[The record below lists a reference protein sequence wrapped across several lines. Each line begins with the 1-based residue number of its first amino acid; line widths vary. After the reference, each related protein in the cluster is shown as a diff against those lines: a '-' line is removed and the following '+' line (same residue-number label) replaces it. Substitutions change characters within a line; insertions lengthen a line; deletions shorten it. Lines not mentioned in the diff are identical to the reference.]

1 MAHKRTRSEFEEDA
15 LYQFDWSA
23 GEDMSYWSL
32 TSLTSGSADTS
43 MTSMPTPSPE
53 MTPNLLNASYSSNDE
68 TLAVTDVSSSFALCN
83 SANSYTP
90 CKPSGRKRKQS
101 FDDGGYVFKKK
112 LTQTSTESSSQ
123 TVPTDTDDNIA
134 NSDQRTPEKLADSY
148 RPSGSPTRVSGTKV
162 VADINF
168 ANIDGNG
175 VCKVDKSLVCK
186 GFWDAVN
193 KAGRICLPRRSGKTY
208 NLTQLLLFFSQSPE
222 YSKLKEIPDSIIDCS
237 QLGSSYVAQLDMATK
252 CRLKRECLF
261 KDSLLQTMHPEFFQ
275 EHFMRYPVL
284 HISLS
289 ECKGDSLGDF
299 IINLCGILAAAIERW
314 LNESAPQSQNSCG
327 YSYFGKLTRLLQ
339 TYENVSN
346 TPEEDA
352 IKHKTLIQRMFKA
365 LSELI
370 SSQFG
375 RYILLI
381 DEYDIPFITVQLAN
395 WSPEDK
401 QAAQGILKLLFQ
413 TMLKDNKHLI
423 KGLLFG
429 VFEIPLTEMG
439 SGANNIKDIRMV
451 PTEENDIRGSI
462 LSAAHPHSGSGMD
475 ALTDSFWFNTNE
487 VELMLDNSTHWCAKI
502 AQHKPLIMQTIRDWY
517 NGYFIGRFRGKYNP
531 WSVSS
536 FIESLC
542 LLLNQSDA
550 DPCVDEI
557 VKSAAR
563 PYWVTTGT
571 TGLIE
576 AQIDKHGLQ
585 FIRLAKRLLR
595 NYEVAKLTKNSSQH
609 LRKSSHVSLIST
621 RLNLISMEQF
631 SEPGLL
637 TLCLFAGYLTRRHS
651 TSVCIPNHEVYQVW
665 LALFARAVM
674 GTEMADNSTNYEQG
688 ALLFE
693 LWQGKTDILC
703 SLAISSHGVLSNHNK
718 FLEKDYAN
726 HFANTILAVSRFGM
740 LSHPQQQLI
749 RLAHVVPIRENH
761 SGLGKCDYIMLLY
774 STDNQPN
781 QLGVVIEF
789 KLITKDKRR
798 DSKYHMERAQEAIKQ
813 IADRDYN
820 TCLIG
825 CLGRID
831 IGVAIGNNVAYA
843 IPQLYRR
850 QTVDKP
856 WHEVKSLVK
865 RRR

>member
-15 LYQFDWSA
+15 LHQFDWSA
-23 GEDMSYWSL
+23 SEDMSYWSL

-53 MTPNLLNASYSSNDE
+53 MMPNLFNASYSSNDE
-68 TLAVTDVSSSFALCN
+68 TLTVAD
-83 SANSYTP
+83 
-90 CKPSGRKRKQS
+90 
-101 FDDGGYVFKKK
+101 
-112 LTQTSTESSSQ
+112 TESSSQ
-123 TVPTDTDDNIA
+123 TVPADMDDNIA

-168 ANIDGNG
+168 ADIDGNG

-186 GFWDAVN
+186 GFWDA
-193 KAGRICLPRRSGKTY
+193 
-208 NLTQLLLFFSQSPE
+208 
-222 YSKLKEIPDSIIDCS
+222 
-237 QLGSSYVAQLDMATK
+237 
-252 CRLKRECLF
+252 
-261 KDSLLQTMHPEFFQ
+261 
-275 EHFMRYPVL
+275 
-284 HISLS
+284 
-289 ECKGDSLGDF
+289 
-299 IINLCGILAAAIERW
+299 
-314 LNESAPQSQNSCG
+314 
-327 YSYFGKLTRLLQ
+327 
-339 TYENVSN
+339 
-346 TPEEDA
+346 
-352 IKHKTLIQRMFKA
+352 
-365 LSELI
+365 
-370 SSQFG
+370 
-375 RYILLI
+375 
-381 DEYDIPFITVQLAN
+381 
-395 WSPEDK
+395 
-401 QAAQGILKLLFQ
+401 
-413 TMLKDNKHLI
+413 DNKHLI

-487 VELMLDNSTHWCAKI
+487 VELMLDNSTCWCAKI

-576 AQIDKHGLQ
+576 AQIDKHGPQ

-609 LRKSSHVSLIST
+609 LRESSHVSLIST

-637 TLCLFAGYLTRRHS
+637 SLCLFAGYLTRRHS

-688 ALLFE
+688 ALLSE

-740 LSHPQQQLI
+740 LSHPQQQLV

-825 CLGRID
+825 CLERID

>member
-1 MAHKRTRSEFEEDA
+1 MARKRTRSEFEEDA
-15 LYQFDWSA
+15 LHQFDWSA

-68 TLAVTDVSSSFALCN
+68 TLTTTD
-83 SANSYTP
+83 
-90 CKPSGRKRKQS
+90 
-101 FDDGGYVFKKK
+101 
-112 LTQTSTESSSQ
+112 TESSSQ
-123 TVPTDTDDNIA
+123 TVPADSDDNIA
-134 NSDQRTPEKLADSY
+134 TGDQRTPEKLADSY

-162 VADINF
+162 VASVKFTEATDR
-168 ANIDGNG
+168 GL
-175 VCKVDKSLVCK
+175 CKVDKSLVCK
-186 GFWDAVN
+186 GFWETIEE
-193 KAGRICLPRRSGKTY
+193 AGRICLPRRSGKTY

-222 YSKLKEIPDSIIDCS
+222 HEYLTSIPDSIIDS
-237 QLGSSYVAQLDMATK
+237 SLLGSGGVAQLDMATK

-275 EHFMRYPVL
+275 EHFMR
-284 HISLS
+284 ISY
-289 ECKGDSLGDF
+289 
-299 IINLCGILAAAIERW
+299 
-314 LNESAPQSQNSCG
+314 ESADDGVKYINFAQ
-327 YSYFGKLTRLLQ
+327 KLF
-339 TYENVSN
+339 E
-346 TPEEDA
+346 
-352 IKHKTLIQRMFKA
+352 A
-365 LSELI
+365 LSDFV
-370 SSQFG
+370 SDVYG

-395 WSPEDK
+395 WSAEDK

-462 LSAAHPHSGSGMD
+462 LSASHPHSGSGMD

-487 VELMLDNSTHWCAKI
+487 VELMLDNSTRWCAKI

-517 NGYFIGRFRGKYNP
+517 NEYFIGRFRGKYNP

-550 DPCVDEI
+550 EPCVDEI

-576 AQIDKHGLQ
+576 AQIDKHGPQ

-595 NYEVAKLTKNSSQH
+595 NYEVAKLTKNTSQR
-609 LRKSSHVSLIST
+609 LRESLHVPLIST

-674 GTEMADNSTNYEQG
+674 GTEMADNSTNYERG
-688 ALLFE
+688 ALLSE

-740 LSHPQQQLI
+740 LSHPQQQLV

-798 DSKYHMERAQEAIKQ
+798 DCKYHMERAQEAIKQ

-825 CLGRID
+825 CLERID

-843 IPQLYRR
+843 IPKLYRR
-850 QTVDKP
+850 KTVDKP
-856 WHEVKSLVK
+856 WSEVNSLVK
-865 RRR
+865 RRC

>member
-1 MAHKRTRSEFEEDA
+1 MARKRTRSEFEEDA

-68 TLAVTDVSSSFALCN
+68 TLTTTEVFSSFALCS
-83 SANSYTP
+83 SANSCTP
-90 CKPSGRKRKQS
+90 CKRVNSHLMREAM
-101 FDDGGYVFKKK
+101 YLKKK
-112 LTQTSTESSSQ
+112 LVKTSTESSSQ
-123 TVPTDTDDNIA
+123 TVPADSDDNIA
-134 NSDQRTPEKLADSY
+134 TGDQRTPEKLADSY

-162 VADINF
+162 VASVKFTEATDR
-168 ANIDGNG
+168 GL
-175 VCKVDKSLVCK
+175 CKVDKSLVCK
-186 GFWDAVN
+186 GFWETIEE
-193 KAGRICLPRRSGKTY
+193 AGRICLPRRSGKTY

-222 YSKLKEIPDSIIDCS
+222 HEYLTSIPDSIIDS
-237 QLGSSYVAQLDMATK
+237 SLLGSGGVAQLDMATK

-275 EHFMRYPVL
+275 EHFMRFCVKYES
-284 HISLS
+284 ISY
-289 ECKGDSLGDF
+289 
-299 IINLCGILAAAIERW
+299 
-314 LNESAPQSQNSCG
+314 ESADDGVKYINFAQ
-327 YSYFGKLTRLLQ
+327 KLF
-339 TYENVSN
+339 E
-346 TPEEDA
+346 
-352 IKHKTLIQRMFKA
+352 A
-365 LSELI
+365 LSDFV
-370 SSQFG
+370 SDVYG

-395 WSPEDK
+395 WSAEDK

-462 LSAAHPHSGSGMD
+462 LSASHPHSGSGMD

-487 VELMLDNSTHWCAKI
+487 VELMLDNSTRWCAKI

-517 NGYFIGRFRGKYNP
+517 NEYFIGRFRGKYNP

-550 DPCVDEI
+550 EPCVDEI

-576 AQIDKHGLQ
+576 AQIDKHGPQ

-609 LRKSSHVSLIST
+609 LRESSHVPLIST

-674 GTEMADNSTNYEQG
+674 GTEMADNSTNYERG
-688 ALLFE
+688 ALLSE

-718 FLEKDYAN
+718 FLKKDYAN

-740 LSHPQQQLI
+740 LSHPQQQLV

-798 DSKYHMERAQEAIKQ
+798 DCKYHMERAQEAIKQ

-825 CLGRID
+825 CLERID

-843 IPQLYRR
+843 IPKLYRR
-850 QTVDKP
+850 KTVDKP
-856 WHEVKSLVK
+856 WSEVNSLVK
-865 RRR
+865 RRC

>member
-1 MAHKRTRSEFEEDA
+1 
-15 LYQFDWSA
+15 
-23 GEDMSYWSL
+23 
-32 TSLTSGSADTS
+32 
-43 MTSMPTPSPE
+43 
-53 MTPNLLNASYSSNDE
+53 
-68 TLAVTDVSSSFALCN
+68 
-83 SANSYTP
+83 
-90 CKPSGRKRKQS
+90 
-101 FDDGGYVFKKK
+101 
-112 LTQTSTESSSQ
+112 
-123 TVPTDTDDNIA
+123 
-134 NSDQRTPEKLADSY
+134 
-148 RPSGSPTRVSGTKV
+148 
-162 VADINF
+162 
-168 ANIDGNG
+168 
-175 VCKVDKSLVCK
+175 
-186 GFWDAVN
+186 
-193 KAGRICLPRRSGKTY
+193 
-208 NLTQLLLFFSQSPE
+208 
-222 YSKLKEIPDSIIDCS
+222 
-237 QLGSSYVAQLDMATK
+237 
-252 CRLKRECLF
+252 
-261 KDSLLQTMHPEFFQ
+261 MHPEFFK

-289 ECKGDSLGDF
+289 KCKGKSLGIF
-299 IINLCGILAAAIERW
+299 IVNLCGAVVSLSEQW
-314 LNESAPQSQNSCG
+314 LKTYYSNNCQNTNVDINYADRLKRFCVKYESISYESADDGVKYINFAQ
-327 YSYFGKLTRLLQ
+327 KLF
-339 TYENVSN
+339 E
-346 TPEEDA
+346 
-352 IKHKTLIQRMFKA
+352 A
-365 LSELI
+365 LSDFV
-370 SSQFG
+370 SDVYG

-395 WSPEDK
+395 WSSEEK

-462 LSAAHPHSGSGMD
+462 LSASHPHSGSGMD

-487 VELMLDNSTHWCAKI
+487 VELMLDNSTRWCAKI

-576 AQIDKHGLQ
+576 AQIDKHGPQ

-595 NYEVAKLTKNSSQH
+595 NYEVAKLTKNTSQH
-609 LRKSSHVSLIST
+609 LRESSHVPLIST

-674 GTEMADNSTNYEQG
+674 GTEMADNSTNYERG
-688 ALLFE
+688 ALLSE

-740 LSHPQQQLI
+740 LSHPQQQLV

-798 DSKYHMERAQEAIKQ
+798 D
-813 IADRDYN
+813 
-820 TCLIG
+820 C
-825 CLGRID
+825 
-831 IGVAIGNNVAYA
+831 
-843 IPQLYRR
+843 
-850 QTVDKP
+850 
-856 WHEVKSLVK
+856 
-865 RRR
+865 

>member
-1 MAHKRTRSEFEEDA
+1 MARKRTRSEFEEDA
-15 LYQFDWSA
+15 LHQFDWSA

-68 TLAVTDVSSSFALCN
+68 TLTTTD
-83 SANSYTP
+83 
-90 CKPSGRKRKQS
+90 
-101 FDDGGYVFKKK
+101 
-112 LTQTSTESSSQ
+112 TESSSQ
-123 TVPTDTDDNIA
+123 TVPADSDDNIA
-134 NSDQRTPEKLADSY
+134 TGDQRTPEKLADSY

-162 VADINF
+162 VASVKFTEATDR
-168 ANIDGNG
+168 GL
-175 VCKVDKSLVCK
+175 CKVDKSLVCK
-186 GFWDAVN
+186 GFWETIEE
-193 KAGRICLPRRSGKTY
+193 AGRICLPRRSGKTY

-222 YSKLKEIPDSIIDCS
+222 HEYLTSIPDSIIDS
-237 QLGSSYVAQLDMATK
+237 SLLGSGGVAQLDMATK

-284 HISLS
+284 HILLS
-289 ECKGDSLGDF
+289 KCKGKSLGIF
-299 IINLCGILAAAIERW
+299 IVNLCGAVSISY
-314 LNESAPQSQNSCG
+314 ESADDGVKYINFAQ
-327 YSYFGKLTRLLQ
+327 KLF
-339 TYENVSN
+339 E
-346 TPEEDA
+346 
-352 IKHKTLIQRMFKA
+352 A
-365 LSELI
+365 LSDFV
-370 SSQFG
+370 SDVYG

-395 WSPEDK
+395 WSAEDK

-462 LSAAHPHSGSGMD
+462 LSASHPHSGSGMD

-487 VELMLDNSTHWCAKI
+487 VELMLDNSTRWCAKI

-517 NGYFIGRFRGKYNP
+517 NEYFIGRFRGKYNP

-550 DPCVDEI
+550 EPCVDEI

-576 AQIDKHGLQ
+576 AQIDKHGPQ

-609 LRKSSHVSLIST
+609 LRESSHVPLIST

-674 GTEMADNSTNYEQG
+674 GTEMADNSTNYERG
-688 ALLFE
+688 ALLSE

-718 FLEKDYAN
+718 FLKKDYAN

-740 LSHPQQQLI
+740 LSHPQQQLV

-798 DSKYHMERAQEAIKQ
+798 DCKYHMERAQEAIKQ

-825 CLGRID
+825 CLERID

-843 IPQLYRR
+843 IPKLYRR
-850 QTVDKP
+850 KTVDKP
-856 WHEVKSLVK
+856 WSEVNSLVK
-865 RRR
+865 RRC

>member
-1 MAHKRTRSEFEEDA
+1 MREAMY
-15 LYQFDWSA
+15 L
-23 GEDMSYWSL
+23 
-32 TSLTSGSADTS
+32 
-43 MTSMPTPSPE
+43 
-53 MTPNLLNASYSSNDE
+53 
-68 TLAVTDVSSSFALCN
+68 
-83 SANSYTP
+83 
-90 CKPSGRKRKQS
+90 
-101 FDDGGYVFKKK
+101 KKK
-112 LTQTSTESSSQ
+112 LVKTSTESSSQ
-123 TVPTDTDDNIA
+123 TVPADSDDNIA
-134 NSDQRTPEKLADSY
+134 TGDQRTPEKLADSY

-162 VADINF
+162 VASVKFTEATDR
-168 ANIDGNG
+168 GL
-175 VCKVDKSLVCK
+175 CKVDKSLVCK
-186 GFWDAVN
+186 GFWETIEE
-193 KAGRICLPRRSGKTY
+193 AGRICLPRRSGKTY

-222 YSKLKEIPDSIIDCS
+222 HEYLTSIPDSIIDS
-237 QLGSSYVAQLDMATK
+237 SLLGSGGVAQLDMATK

-284 HISLS
+284 HILLS
-289 ECKGDSLGDF
+289 KCKGKSLGIF
-299 IINLCGILAAAIERW
+299 IVNLALMSINYADRLKRFCVKYESISY
-314 LNESAPQSQNSCG
+314 ESADDGVKYINFAQ
-327 YSYFGKLTRLLQ
+327 KLF
-339 TYENVSN
+339 E
-346 TPEEDA
+346 
-352 IKHKTLIQRMFKA
+352 A
-365 LSELI
+365 LSDFV
-370 SSQFG
+370 SDVYG

-395 WSPEDK
+395 WSAEDK

-462 LSAAHPHSGSGMD
+462 LSASHPHSGSGMD

-487 VELMLDNSTHWCAKI
+487 VELMLDNSTRWCAKI

-517 NGYFIGRFRGKYNP
+517 NEYFIGRFRGKYNP

-550 DPCVDEI
+550 EPCVDEI

-576 AQIDKHGLQ
+576 AQIDKHGPQ

-609 LRKSSHVSLIST
+609 LRESSHVPLIST

-674 GTEMADNSTNYEQG
+674 GTEMADNSTNYERG
-688 ALLFE
+688 ALLSE

-718 FLEKDYAN
+718 FLKKDYAN

-740 LSHPQQQLI
+740 LSHPQQQLV

-798 DSKYHMERAQEAIKQ
+798 DCKYHMERAQEAIKQ

-825 CLGRID
+825 CLERID

-843 IPQLYRR
+843 IPKLYRR
-850 QTVDKP
+850 KTVDKP
-856 WHEVKSLVK
+856 WSEVNSLVK
-865 RRR
+865 RRC

>member
-1 MAHKRTRSEFEEDA
+1 MARKRTRSEFEEDA
-15 LYQFDWSA
+15 LHQFDWSA

-68 TLAVTDVSSSFALCN
+68 TLTTTD
-83 SANSYTP
+83 
-90 CKPSGRKRKQS
+90 
-101 FDDGGYVFKKK
+101 
-112 LTQTSTESSSQ
+112 TESSSQ
-123 TVPTDTDDNIA
+123 TVPADSDDNIA
-134 NSDQRTPEKLADSY
+134 TGDQRTPEKLADSY

-162 VADINF
+162 VASVKFTEATDR
-168 ANIDGNG
+168 GL
-175 VCKVDKSLVCK
+175 CKVDKSLVCK
-186 GFWDAVN
+186 GFWETIEE
-193 KAGRICLPRRSGKTY
+193 AGRICLPRRSGKTY

-222 YSKLKEIPDSIIDCS
+222 HEYLTSIPDSIIDS
-237 QLGSSYVAQLDMATK
+237 SLLGSGGVAQLDMATK

-275 EHFMRYPVL
+275 EHFMRFCVKYES
-284 HISLS
+284 ISY
-289 ECKGDSLGDF
+289 
-299 IINLCGILAAAIERW
+299 
-314 LNESAPQSQNSCG
+314 ESADDGVKYINFAQ
-327 YSYFGKLTRLLQ
+327 KLF
-339 TYENVSN
+339 E
-346 TPEEDA
+346 
-352 IKHKTLIQRMFKA
+352 A
-365 LSELI
+365 LSDFV
-370 SSQFG
+370 SDVYG

-395 WSPEDK
+395 WSAEDK

-462 LSAAHPHSGSGMD
+462 LSASHPHSGSGMD

-487 VELMLDNSTHWCAKI
+487 VELMLDNSTRWCAKI

-517 NGYFIGRFRGKYNP
+517 NEYFIGRFRGKYNP

-550 DPCVDEI
+550 EPCVDEI

-576 AQIDKHGLQ
+576 AQIDKHGPQ

-609 LRKSSHVSLIST
+609 LRESSHVPLIST

-674 GTEMADNSTNYEQG
+674 GTEMADNSTNYERG
-688 ALLFE
+688 ALLSE

-718 FLEKDYAN
+718 FLKKDYAN

-740 LSHPQQQLI
+740 LSHPQQQLV

-798 DSKYHMERAQEAIKQ
+798 DCKYHMERAQEAIKQ

-825 CLGRID
+825 CLERID

-843 IPQLYRR
+843 IPKLYRR
-850 QTVDKP
+850 KTVDKP
-856 WHEVKSLVK
+856 WSEVNSLVK
-865 RRR
+865 RRC

>member
-1 MAHKRTRSEFEEDA
+1 MARKRTRSEFEEDA
-15 LYQFDWSA
+15 LHQFDWSA

-68 TLAVTDVSSSFALCN
+68 TLTTTD
-83 SANSYTP
+83 
-90 CKPSGRKRKQS
+90 
-101 FDDGGYVFKKK
+101 
-112 LTQTSTESSSQ
+112 TESSSQ
-123 TVPTDTDDNIA
+123 TVPADSDDNIA
-134 NSDQRTPEKLADSY
+134 TGDQRTPEKLADSY

-162 VADINF
+162 VASVKFTEATDR
-168 ANIDGNG
+168 GL
-175 VCKVDKSLVCK
+175 CKVDKSLVCK
-186 GFWDAVN
+186 GFWETIEE
-193 KAGRICLPRRSGKTY
+193 AGRICLPRRSGKTY

-222 YSKLKEIPDSIIDCS
+222 HEYLTSIPDSIIDS
-237 QLGSSYVAQLDMATK
+237 SLLGSGGVAQLDMATK

-275 EHFMRYPVL
+275 EHFMRY
-284 HISLS
+284 
-289 ECKGDSLGDF
+289 
-299 IINLCGILAAAIERW
+299 
-314 LNESAPQSQNSCG
+314 ESADDGVKYINFAQ
-327 YSYFGKLTRLLQ
+327 KLF
-339 TYENVSN
+339 E
-346 TPEEDA
+346 
-352 IKHKTLIQRMFKA
+352 A
-365 LSELI
+365 LSDFV
-370 SSQFG
+370 SDVYG

-395 WSPEDK
+395 WSAEDK

-462 LSAAHPHSGSGMD
+462 LSASHPHSGSGMD

-487 VELMLDNSTHWCAKI
+487 VELMLDNSTRWCAKI

-517 NGYFIGRFRGKYNP
+517 NEYFIGRFRGKYNP

-550 DPCVDEI
+550 EPCVDEI

-576 AQIDKHGLQ
+576 AQIDKHGPQ

-595 NYEVAKLTKNSSQH
+595 NYEVAKLTKNTSQR
-609 LRKSSHVSLIST
+609 LRESLHVPLIST

-674 GTEMADNSTNYEQG
+674 GTEMADNSTNYERG
-688 ALLFE
+688 ALLSE

-740 LSHPQQQLI
+740 LSHPQQQLV

-798 DSKYHMERAQEAIKQ
+798 DCKYHMERAQEAIKQ

-825 CLGRID
+825 CLERID

-843 IPQLYRR
+843 IPKLYRR
-850 QTVDKP
+850 KTVDKP
-856 WHEVKSLVK
+856 WSEVNSLVK
-865 RRR
+865 RR

>member
-1 MAHKRTRSEFEEDA
+1 MARKRTRSEFEEDA
-15 LYQFDWSA
+15 LHQFDWSA

-68 TLAVTDVSSSFALCN
+68 TLT
-83 SANSYTP
+83 TTE
-90 CKPSGRKRKQS
+90 RKQS

-112 LTQTSTESSSQ
+112 LTKASTEGSTQ
-123 TVPTDTDDNIA
+123 TVPADSDDNIT
-134 NSDQRTPEKLADSY
+134 NGDQRTPEKLADSY

-168 ANIDGNG
+168 ADIDGNG

-186 GFWDAVN
+186 GFWDAVI

-222 YSKLKEIPDSIIDCS
+222 HEYLTSIPDSIIDS
-237 QLGSSYVAQLDMATK
+237 GLLGSGGVAQLDMATK

-284 HISLS
+284 HILLSKCKGKSLGIFIVNLCGAVVSLS
-289 ECKGDSLGDF
+289 EQWLKTYYSNNCQNTNVD
-299 IINLCGILAAAIERW
+299 INYADRLKRFCVKYESISY
-314 LNESAPQSQNSCG
+314 ESADDGVKYINFAQ
-327 YSYFGKLTRLLQ
+327 KLF
-339 TYENVSN
+339 E
-346 TPEEDA
+346 
-352 IKHKTLIQRMFKA
+352 A
-365 LSELI
+365 LSDFV
-370 SSQFG
+370 SDVYG

-395 WSPEDK
+395 WSSEEK

-413 TMLKDNKHLI
+413 TMLKHLI

-462 LSAAHPHSGSGMD
+462 LSASHPHSGSGMD

-487 VELMLDNSTHWCAKI
+487 VELMLDNSTRWCAKI

-517 NGYFIGRFRGKYNP
+517 NEYFIGRFRGKYNP

-550 DPCVDEI
+550 EPCVDEI

-576 AQIDKHGLQ
+576 AQIDKHGPQ

-595 NYEVAKLTKNSSQH
+595 NYEVAKLTKNTSQR
-609 LRKSSHVSLIST
+609 LRESLHVPLIST

-674 GTEMADNSTNYEQG
+674 GTEMADNSTNYERG
-688 ALLFE
+688 ALLSE

-740 LSHPQQQLI
+740 LSHPQQQLV

-798 DSKYHMERAQEAIKQ
+798 DCKYHMERAQEAIKQ

-825 CLGRID
+825 CLERID

-843 IPQLYRR
+843 IPKLYRR
-850 QTVDKP
+850 KTVDKP
-856 WHEVKSLVK
+856 WSEVNSLVK
-865 RRR
+865 RRC

>member
-1 MAHKRTRSEFEEDA
+1 MARKRTRSEFEEDA
-15 LYQFDWSA
+15 LHQFDWSA

-68 TLAVTDVSSSFALCN
+68 TLTTTD
-83 SANSYTP
+83 
-90 CKPSGRKRKQS
+90 
-101 FDDGGYVFKKK
+101 
-112 LTQTSTESSSQ
+112 TESSSQ
-123 TVPTDTDDNIA
+123 TVPADSDDNIA
-134 NSDQRTPEKLADSY
+134 TGDQRTPEKLADSY

-162 VADINF
+162 VASVKFTEATDR
-168 ANIDGNG
+168 GL
-175 VCKVDKSLVCK
+175 CKVDKSLVCK
-186 GFWDAVN
+186 GFWETIEE
-193 KAGRICLPRRSGKTY
+193 AGRICLPRRSGKTY

-222 YSKLKEIPDSIIDCS
+222 HEYLTSIPDSIIDS
-237 QLGSSYVAQLDMATK
+237 SLLGSGGVAQLDMATK

-284 HISLS
+284 HILLS
-289 ECKGDSLGDF
+289 KALMS
-299 IINLCGILAAAIERW
+299 INYADRLKRFCVKYESISY
-314 LNESAPQSQNSCG
+314 ESADDGVKYINFAQ
-327 YSYFGKLTRLLQ
+327 KLF
-339 TYENVSN
+339 E
-346 TPEEDA
+346 
-352 IKHKTLIQRMFKA
+352 A
-365 LSELI
+365 LSDFV
-370 SSQFG
+370 SDVYG

-395 WSPEDK
+395 WSAEDK

-462 LSAAHPHSGSGMD
+462 LSASHPHSGSGMD

-487 VELMLDNSTHWCAKI
+487 VELMLDNSTRWCAKI

-517 NGYFIGRFRGKYNP
+517 NEYFIGRFRGKYNP

-550 DPCVDEI
+550 EPCVDEI

-576 AQIDKHGLQ
+576 AQIDKHGPQ

-609 LRKSSHVSLIST
+609 LRESSHVPLIST

-674 GTEMADNSTNYEQG
+674 GTEMADNSTNYERG
-688 ALLFE
+688 ALLSE

-718 FLEKDYAN
+718 FLKKDYAN

-740 LSHPQQQLI
+740 LSHPQQQLV

-798 DSKYHMERAQEAIKQ
+798 DCKYHMERAQEAIKQ

-825 CLGRID
+825 CLERID

-843 IPQLYRR
+843 IPKLYRR
-850 QTVDKP
+850 KTVDKP
-856 WHEVKSLVK
+856 WSEVNSLVK
-865 RRR
+865 RRC

>member
-1 MAHKRTRSEFEEDA
+1 MARKRTRSEFEEDA
-15 LYQFDWSA
+15 LHQFDWSA

-68 TLAVTDVSSSFALCN
+68 TLTTTD
-83 SANSYTP
+83 
-90 CKPSGRKRKQS
+90 
-101 FDDGGYVFKKK
+101 
-112 LTQTSTESSSQ
+112 TESSSQ
-123 TVPTDTDDNIA
+123 TVPADSDDNIA
-134 NSDQRTPEKLADSY
+134 TGDQRTPEKLADSY

-162 VADINF
+162 VASVKFTEATDR
-168 ANIDGNG
+168 GL
-175 VCKVDKSLVCK
+175 CKVDKSLVCK
-186 GFWDAVN
+186 GFWETIEE
-193 KAGRICLPRRSGKTY
+193 AGRICLPRRSGKTY

-222 YSKLKEIPDSIIDCS
+222 HEYLTSIPDSIIDS
-237 QLGSSYVAQLDMATK
+237 SLLGSGGVAQLDMATK

-275 EHFMRYPVL
+275 EHFMRYPVY
-284 HISLS
+284 
-289 ECKGDSLGDF
+289 
-299 IINLCGILAAAIERW
+299 
-314 LNESAPQSQNSCG
+314 ESADDGVKYINFAQ
-327 YSYFGKLTRLLQ
+327 KLF
-339 TYENVSN
+339 E
-346 TPEEDA
+346 
-352 IKHKTLIQRMFKA
+352 A
-365 LSELI
+365 LSDFV
-370 SSQFG
+370 SDVYG

-395 WSPEDK
+395 WSAEDK

-462 LSAAHPHSGSGMD
+462 LSASHPHSGSGMD

-487 VELMLDNSTHWCAKI
+487 VELMLDNSTRWCAKI

-517 NGYFIGRFRGKYNP
+517 NEYFIGRFRGKYNP

-550 DPCVDEI
+550 EPCVDEI

-576 AQIDKHGLQ
+576 AQIDKHGPQ

-595 NYEVAKLTKNSSQH
+595 NYEVAKLTKNTSQR
-609 LRKSSHVSLIST
+609 LRESLHVPLIST

-651 TSVCIPNHEVYQVW
+651 TS
-665 LALFARAVM
+665 
-674 GTEMADNSTNYEQG
+674 
-688 ALLFE
+688 
-693 LWQGKTDILC
+693 
-703 SLAISSHGVLSNHNK
+703 
-718 FLEKDYAN
+718 
-726 HFANTILAVSRFGM
+726 
-740 LSHPQQQLI
+740 
-749 RLAHVVPIRENH
+749 
-761 SGLGKCDYIMLLY
+761 
-774 STDNQPN
+774 
-781 QLGVVIEF
+781 
-789 KLITKDKRR
+789 
-798 DSKYHMERAQEAIKQ
+798 
-813 IADRDYN
+813 
-820 TCLIG
+820 
-825 CLGRID
+825 
-831 IGVAIGNNVAYA
+831 
-843 IPQLYRR
+843 
-850 QTVDKP
+850 
-856 WHEVKSLVK
+856 
-865 RRR
+865 

>member
-1 MAHKRTRSEFEEDA
+1 MARKRTRSEFEEDA
-15 LYQFDWSA
+15 LHQFDWSA

-68 TLAVTDVSSSFALCN
+68 TLT
-83 SANSYTP
+83 TTE
-90 CKPSGRKRKQS
+90 RKQS
-101 FDDGGYVFKKK
+101 FDEGGYVFKKK
-112 LTQTSTESSSQ
+112 LVKTSTEGSSQ
-123 TVPTDTDDNIA
+123 TVPADSDDNIA
-134 NSDQRTPEKLADSY
+134 NGDQRTPEKLADSY

-168 ANIDGNG
+168 ANIDGSG

-222 YSKLKEIPDSIIDCS
+222 YSKLKEIPDSIIDRD
-237 QLGSSYVAQLDMATK
+237 QLGSSDVAQLDMATK

-261 KDSLLQTMHPEFFQ
+261 EGSLLQTMHPEFFK

-289 ECKGDSLGDF
+289 ECKGESLGNF
-299 IINLCGILAAAIERW
+299 IINLCGAVASLSEQW
-314 LNESAPQSQNSCG
+314 LKTYYSNNCQSTNVDINYADRLKRFCDKYESISYESANDG
-327 YSYFGKLTRLLQ
+327 VKYSNFVL
-339 TYENVSN
+339 
-346 TPEEDA
+346 
-352 IKHKTLIQRMFKA
+352 RMFKT
-365 LSELI
+365 LSDFV
-370 SSQFG
+370 SDVYG

-381 DEYDIPFITVQLAN
+381 DEYDIPFIT
-395 WSPEDK
+395 
-401 QAAQGILKLLFQ
+401 
-413 TMLKDNKHLI
+413 
-423 KGLLFG
+423 GLLFG

-487 VELMLDNSTHWCAKI
+487 VELMLDNSTRWCAKI

-550 DPCVDEI
+550 DPCVEEI

-576 AQIDKHGLQ
+576 AQIDKHGPQ

-609 LRKSSHVSLIST
+609 LRESSHVPLIST

-674 GTEMADNSTNYEQG
+674 GTEMADNSTNYERG
-688 ALLFE
+688 ALLSE

-740 LSHPQQQLI
+740 LSHPQQQLV
-749 RLAHVVPIRENH
+749 RLSHVVPIRENH

-798 DSKYHMERAQEAIKQ
+798 DCKYHMERAQEAIKQ

-825 CLGRID
+825 CLERID

-843 IPQLYRR
+843 IPKLYRR
-850 QTVDKP
+850 KTVDKP
-856 WHEVKSLVK
+856 WGEVKSLVK

>member
-1 MAHKRTRSEFEEDA
+1 MARKRTRSEFEEDA
-15 LYQFDWSA
+15 LHQFDWSA

-68 TLAVTDVSSSFALCN
+68 TLTTTD
-83 SANSYTP
+83 
-90 CKPSGRKRKQS
+90 
-101 FDDGGYVFKKK
+101 
-112 LTQTSTESSSQ
+112 TESSSQ
-123 TVPTDTDDNIA
+123 TVPADSDDNIA
-134 NSDQRTPEKLADSY
+134 TGDQRTPEKLADSY

-162 VADINF
+162 VASVKFTEATDR
-168 ANIDGNG
+168 GL
-175 VCKVDKSLVCK
+175 CKVDKSLVCK
-186 GFWDAVN
+186 GFWETIEE
-193 KAGRICLPRRSGKTY
+193 AGRICLPRRSGKTY

-222 YSKLKEIPDSIIDCS
+222 HEYLTSIPDSIIDS
-237 QLGSSYVAQLDMATK
+237 SLLGSGGVAQLDMATK

-275 EHFMRYPVL
+275 EHFMRYPVY
-284 HISLS
+284 
-289 ECKGDSLGDF
+289 
-299 IINLCGILAAAIERW
+299 
-314 LNESAPQSQNSCG
+314 ESADDGVKYINFAQ
-327 YSYFGKLTRLLQ
+327 KLF
-339 TYENVSN
+339 E
-346 TPEEDA
+346 
-352 IKHKTLIQRMFKA
+352 A
-365 LSELI
+365 LSDFV
-370 SSQFG
+370 SDVYG

-395 WSPEDK
+395 WSAEDK

-413 TMLKDNKHLI
+413 TML

-462 LSAAHPHSGSGMD
+462 LSASHPHSGSGMD

-487 VELMLDNSTHWCAKI
+487 VELMLDNSTRWCAKI

-517 NGYFIGRFRGKYNP
+517 NEYFIGRFRGKYNP

-550 DPCVDEI
+550 EPCVDEI

-576 AQIDKHGLQ
+576 AQIDKHGPQ

-609 LRKSSHVSLIST
+609 LRESSHVPLIST

-674 GTEMADNSTNYEQG
+674 GTEMADNSTNYERG
-688 ALLFE
+688 ALLSE

-718 FLEKDYAN
+718 FLKKDYAN

-740 LSHPQQQLI
+740 LSHPQQQLV

-798 DSKYHMERAQEAIKQ
+798 DCKYHMERAQEAIKQ

-825 CLGRID
+825 CLERID

-843 IPQLYRR
+843 IPKLYRR
-850 QTVDKP
+850 KTVDKP
-856 WHEVKSLVK
+856 WSEVNSLVK
-865 RRR
+865 RRC

>member
-1 MAHKRTRSEFEEDA
+1 MARKRTRSEFEEDA
-15 LYQFDWSA
+15 LHQFDWSA

-68 TLAVTDVSSSFALCN
+68 TLTTTD
-83 SANSYTP
+83 
-90 CKPSGRKRKQS
+90 
-101 FDDGGYVFKKK
+101 
-112 LTQTSTESSSQ
+112 TESSSQ
-123 TVPTDTDDNIA
+123 TVPADSDDNIA
-134 NSDQRTPEKLADSY
+134 TGDQRTPEKLADSY

-162 VADINF
+162 VASVKFTEATDR
-168 ANIDGNG
+168 GL
-175 VCKVDKSLVCK
+175 CKVDKSLVCK
-186 GFWDAVN
+186 GFWETIEE
-193 KAGRICLPRRSGKTY
+193 AGRICLPRRSGKTY

-222 YSKLKEIPDSIIDCS
+222 HEYLTSIPDSIIDS
-237 QLGSSYVAQLDMATK
+237 SLLGSGGVAQLDMATK

-275 EHFMRYPVL
+275 EHFMRY
-284 HISLS
+284 
-289 ECKGDSLGDF
+289 
-299 IINLCGILAAAIERW
+299 
-314 LNESAPQSQNSCG
+314 ESADDGVKYINFAQ
-327 YSYFGKLTRLLQ
+327 KLF
-339 TYENVSN
+339 E
-346 TPEEDA
+346 
-352 IKHKTLIQRMFKA
+352 A
-365 LSELI
+365 LSDFV
-370 SSQFG
+370 SDVYG

-395 WSPEDK
+395 WSAEDK

-462 LSAAHPHSGSGMD
+462 LSASHPHSGSGMD

-487 VELMLDNSTHWCAKI
+487 VELMLDNSTRWCAKI

-517 NGYFIGRFRGKYNP
+517 NEYFIGRFRGKYNP

-550 DPCVDEI
+550 EPCVDEI

-576 AQIDKHGLQ
+576 AQIDKHGPQ

-595 NYEVAKLTKNSSQH
+595 NYEVAKLTKNTSQR
-609 LRKSSHVSLIST
+609 LRESLHVPLIST

-674 GTEMADNSTNYEQG
+674 GTEMADNSTNYERG
-688 ALLFE
+688 ALLSE

-740 LSHPQQQLI
+740 LSHPQQQLV

-798 DSKYHMERAQEAIKQ
+798 DCKYHMERAQEAIKQ

-825 CLGRID
+825 CLERID

-843 IPQLYRR
+843 IPKLYRR
-850 QTVDKP
+850 KTVDKP
-856 WHEVKSLVK
+856 WSEVNSLVK
-865 RRR
+865 RRC

>member
-1 MAHKRTRSEFEEDA
+1 MARKRTRSEFEEDA
-15 LYQFDWSA
+15 LHQFDWSA

-68 TLAVTDVSSSFALCN
+68 TLTTTD
-83 SANSYTP
+83 
-90 CKPSGRKRKQS
+90 
-101 FDDGGYVFKKK
+101 
-112 LTQTSTESSSQ
+112 TESSSQ
-123 TVPTDTDDNIA
+123 TVPADSDDNIA
-134 NSDQRTPEKLADSY
+134 TGDQRTPEKLADSY

-162 VADINF
+162 VASVKFTEATDR
-168 ANIDGNG
+168 GL
-175 VCKVDKSLVCK
+175 CKVDKSLVCK
-186 GFWDAVN
+186 GFWETIEE
-193 KAGRICLPRRSGKTY
+193 AGRICLPRRSGKTY

-222 YSKLKEIPDSIIDCS
+222 HEYLTSIPDSIIDS
-237 QLGSSYVAQLDMATK
+237 SLLGSGGVAQLDMATK

-284 HISLS
+284 HILLS
-289 ECKGDSLGDF
+289 KCKGKSLGIF
-299 IINLCGILAAAIERW
+299 IVNLFCVKYESISY
-314 LNESAPQSQNSCG
+314 ESADDGVKYINFAQ
-327 YSYFGKLTRLLQ
+327 KLF
-339 TYENVSN
+339 E
-346 TPEEDA
+346 
-352 IKHKTLIQRMFKA
+352 A
-365 LSELI
+365 LSDFV
-370 SSQFG
+370 SDVYG

-395 WSPEDK
+395 WSAEDK

-462 LSAAHPHSGSGMD
+462 LSASHPHSGSGMD

-487 VELMLDNSTHWCAKI
+487 VELMLDNSTRWCAKI

-517 NGYFIGRFRGKYNP
+517 NEYFIGRFRGKYNP

-550 DPCVDEI
+550 EPCVDEI

-576 AQIDKHGLQ
+576 AQIDKHGPQ

-595 NYEVAKLTKNSSQH
+595 NYEVAKLTKNTSQR
-609 LRKSSHVSLIST
+609 LRESLHVPLIST

-674 GTEMADNSTNYEQG
+674 GTEMADNSTNYERG
-688 ALLFE
+688 ALLSE

-740 LSHPQQQLI
+740 LSHPQQQLV

-798 DSKYHMERAQEAIKQ
+798 DCKYHMERAQEAIKQ

-825 CLGRID
+825 CLERID

-843 IPQLYRR
+843 IPKLYRR
-850 QTVDKP
+850 KTVDKP
-856 WHEVKSLVK
+856 WSEVNSLVK
-865 RRR
+865 RRC

>member
-1 MAHKRTRSEFEEDA
+1 MARKRTRSEFEEDA
-15 LYQFDWSA
+15 LHQFDWSA

-68 TLAVTDVSSSFALCN
+68 TLTTTD
-83 SANSYTP
+83 
-90 CKPSGRKRKQS
+90 
-101 FDDGGYVFKKK
+101 
-112 LTQTSTESSSQ
+112 TESSSQ
-123 TVPTDTDDNIA
+123 TVPADSDDNIA
-134 NSDQRTPEKLADSY
+134 TGDQRTPEKLADSY

-162 VADINF
+162 VASVKFTEATDR
-168 ANIDGNG
+168 GL
-175 VCKVDKSLVCK
+175 CKVDKSLVCK
-186 GFWDAVN
+186 GFWETIEE
-193 KAGRICLPRRSGKTY
+193 AGRICLPRRSGKTY

-222 YSKLKEIPDSIIDCS
+222 HEYLTSIPDSIIDS
-237 QLGSSYVAQLDMATK
+237 SLLGSGGVAQLDMATK

-275 EHFMRYPVL
+275 EHFMRYPS
-284 HISLS
+284 ISY
-289 ECKGDSLGDF
+289 
-299 IINLCGILAAAIERW
+299 
-314 LNESAPQSQNSCG
+314 ESADDGVKYINFAQ
-327 YSYFGKLTRLLQ
+327 KLF
-339 TYENVSN
+339 E
-346 TPEEDA
+346 
-352 IKHKTLIQRMFKA
+352 A
-365 LSELI
+365 LSDFV
-370 SSQFG
+370 SDVYG

-395 WSPEDK
+395 WSAEDK

-462 LSAAHPHSGSGMD
+462 LSASHPHSGSGMD

-487 VELMLDNSTHWCAKI
+487 VELMLDNSTRWCAKI

-517 NGYFIGRFRGKYNP
+517 NEYFIGRFRGKYNP

-550 DPCVDEI
+550 EPCVDEI

-576 AQIDKHGLQ
+576 AQIDKHGPQ

-609 LRKSSHVSLIST
+609 LRESSHVPLIST

-674 GTEMADNSTNYEQG
+674 GTEMADNSTNYERG
-688 ALLFE
+688 ALLSE

-718 FLEKDYAN
+718 FLKKDYAN

-740 LSHPQQQLI
+740 LSHPQQQLV

-798 DSKYHMERAQEAIKQ
+798 DCKYHMERAQEAIKQ

-825 CLGRID
+825 CLERID

-843 IPQLYRR
+843 IPKLYRR
-850 QTVDKP
+850 KTVDKP
-856 WHEVKSLVK
+856 WSEVNSLVK
-865 RRR
+865 RRC

>member
-1 MAHKRTRSEFEEDA
+1 MARKRTRSEFEEDA
-15 LYQFDWSA
+15 LHQFDWSA

-68 TLAVTDVSSSFALCN
+68 TLTTTD
-83 SANSYTP
+83 
-90 CKPSGRKRKQS
+90 
-101 FDDGGYVFKKK
+101 
-112 LTQTSTESSSQ
+112 TESSSQ
-123 TVPTDTDDNIA
+123 TVPADSDDNIA
-134 NSDQRTPEKLADSY
+134 TGDQRTPEKLADSY

-162 VADINF
+162 VASVKFTEATDR
-168 ANIDGNG
+168 GL
-175 VCKVDKSLVCK
+175 CKVDKSLVCK
-186 GFWDAVN
+186 GFWETIEE
-193 KAGRICLPRRSGKTY
+193 AGRICLPRRSGKTY

-222 YSKLKEIPDSIIDCS
+222 HEYLTSIPDSIIDS
-237 QLGSSYVAQLDMATK
+237 SLLGSGGVAQLDMATK

-275 EHFMRYPVL
+275 EHFMRALMSINYADRLKRFCVKYES
-284 HISLS
+284 ISY
-289 ECKGDSLGDF
+289 
-299 IINLCGILAAAIERW
+299 
-314 LNESAPQSQNSCG
+314 ESADDGVKYINFAQ
-327 YSYFGKLTRLLQ
+327 KLF
-339 TYENVSN
+339 E
-346 TPEEDA
+346 
-352 IKHKTLIQRMFKA
+352 A
-365 LSELI
+365 LSDFV
-370 SSQFG
+370 SDVYG

-395 WSPEDK
+395 WSAEDK

-413 TMLKDNKHLI
+413 TML

-462 LSAAHPHSGSGMD
+462 LSASHPHSGSGMD

-487 VELMLDNSTHWCAKI
+487 VELMLDNSTRWCAKI

-517 NGYFIGRFRGKYNP
+517 NEYFIGRFRGKYNP

-550 DPCVDEI
+550 EPCVDEI

-576 AQIDKHGLQ
+576 AQIDKHGPQ

-609 LRKSSHVSLIST
+609 LRESSHVPLIST

-674 GTEMADNSTNYEQG
+674 GTEMADNSTNYERG
-688 ALLFE
+688 ALLSE

-718 FLEKDYAN
+718 FLKKDYAN

-740 LSHPQQQLI
+740 LSHPQQQLV

-798 DSKYHMERAQEAIKQ
+798 DCKYHMERAQEAIKQ

-825 CLGRID
+825 CLERID

-843 IPQLYRR
+843 IPKLYRR
-850 QTVDKP
+850 KTVDKP
-856 WHEVKSLVK
+856 WSEVNSLVK
-865 RRR
+865 RRC

>member
-1 MAHKRTRSEFEEDA
+1 MARKRTRSEFEEDA
-15 LYQFDWSA
+15 LHQFDWSA

-68 TLAVTDVSSSFALCN
+68 TLT
-83 SANSYTP
+83 TTE
-90 CKPSGRKRKQS
+90 RKQS
-101 FDDGGYVFKKK
+101 FDEGGYVFKKLVK
-112 LTQTSTESSSQ
+112 TSTESSSQ
-123 TVPTDTDDNIA
+123 TVPADSDDNIV
-134 NSDQRTPEKLADSY
+134 NGDQRTPEKLADSY

-162 VADINF
+162 VASVKFTEATDR
-168 ANIDGNG
+168 GL
-175 VCKVDKSLVCK
+175 CKVDKSLVCK
-186 GFWDAVN
+186 GFWETIEE
-193 KAGRICLPRRSGKTY
+193 AGRICLPRRSGKTY

-222 YSKLKEIPDSIIDCS
+222 YSKLKEIPDSIIDRG
-237 QLGSSYVAQLDMATK
+237 QLGSSDVAQLDMATK

-275 EHFMRYPVL
+275 EHFMQYPVL

-289 ECKGDSLGDF
+289 KCKGESLGIF
-299 IINLCGILAAAIERW
+299 IVNLCGAVVSLSEQW
-314 LNESAPQSQNSCG
+314 LDNYTNNCQSTNANTKYTDRLQRFCDKYESISYESADDGVKYINFAQ
-327 YSYFGKLTRLLQ
+327 KLF
-339 TYENVSN
+339 E
-346 TPEEDA
+346 
-352 IKHKTLIQRMFKA
+352 A
-365 LSELI
+365 LSDFVARV
-370 SSQFG
+370 FG

-395 WSPEDK
+395 WTSKDK

-413 TMLKDNKHLI
+413 TML

-462 LSAAHPHSGSGMD
+462 LSASHPHSGSGMD

-487 VELMLDNSTHWCAKI
+487 VELMLDNSTRWCAKI

-550 DPCVDEI
+550 EPCVDEI

-576 AQIDKHGLQ
+576 AQIDKHGPQ

-609 LRKSSHVSLIST
+609 LRESSHVPLIST

-674 GTEMADNSTNYEQG
+674 GTEMADNSTNYERG
-688 ALLFE
+688 ALLSE

-740 LSHPQQQLI
+740 LSHPQQQLV

-798 DSKYHMERAQEAIKQ
+798 DCKYHMERAQEAIKQ

-825 CLGRID
+825 CLERID

-843 IPQLYRR
+843 IPKLYRR
-850 QTVDKP
+850 KTVDKP
-856 WHEVKSLVK
+856 WREVKSLVK

>member
-1 MAHKRTRSEFEEDA
+1 MARKRTRSEFEEDA
-15 LYQFDWSA
+15 LHQFDWSA

-68 TLAVTDVSSSFALCN
+68 TLTTTD
-83 SANSYTP
+83 
-90 CKPSGRKRKQS
+90 
-101 FDDGGYVFKKK
+101 
-112 LTQTSTESSSQ
+112 TESSSQ
-123 TVPTDTDDNIA
+123 TVPADSDDNIA
-134 NSDQRTPEKLADSY
+134 TGDQRTPEKLADSY

-162 VADINF
+162 VASVKFTEATDR
-168 ANIDGNG
+168 GL
-175 VCKVDKSLVCK
+175 CKVDKSLVCK
-186 GFWDAVN
+186 GFWETIEE
-193 KAGRICLPRRSGKTY
+193 AGRICLPRRSGKTY

-222 YSKLKEIPDSIIDCS
+222 HEYLTSIPDSIIDS
-237 QLGSSYVAQLDMATK
+237 SLLGSGGVAQLDMATK

-275 EHFMRYPVL
+275 EHFMR
-284 HISLS
+284 ISY
-289 ECKGDSLGDF
+289 
-299 IINLCGILAAAIERW
+299 
-314 LNESAPQSQNSCG
+314 ESADDGVKYINFAQ
-327 YSYFGKLTRLLQ
+327 KLF
-339 TYENVSN
+339 E
-346 TPEEDA
+346 
-352 IKHKTLIQRMFKA
+352 A
-365 LSELI
+365 LSDFV
-370 SSQFG
+370 SDVYG

-395 WSPEDK
+395 WSAEDK

-462 LSAAHPHSGSGMD
+462 LSASHPHSGSGMD

-487 VELMLDNSTHWCAKI
+487 VELMLDNSTRWCAKI

-517 NGYFIGRFRGKYNP
+517 NEYFIGRFRGKYNP

-550 DPCVDEI
+550 EPCVDEI

-576 AQIDKHGLQ
+576 AQIDKHGPQ

-609 LRKSSHVSLIST
+609 LRESSHVPLIST

-674 GTEMADNSTNYEQG
+674 GTEMADNSTNYERG
-688 ALLFE
+688 ALLSE

-718 FLEKDYAN
+718 FLKKDYAN

-740 LSHPQQQLI
+740 LSHPQQQLV

-798 DSKYHMERAQEAIKQ
+798 DCKYHMERAQEAIKQ

-825 CLGRID
+825 CLERID

-843 IPQLYRR
+843 IPKLYRR
-850 QTVDKP
+850 KTVDKP
-856 WHEVKSLVK
+856 WSEVNSLVK
-865 RRR
+865 RRC

>member
-1 MAHKRTRSEFEEDA
+1 MARKRTRSEFEEDA
-15 LYQFDWSA
+15 LHQFDWSA

-68 TLAVTDVSSSFALCN
+68 TLTTTD
-83 SANSYTP
+83 
-90 CKPSGRKRKQS
+90 
-101 FDDGGYVFKKK
+101 
-112 LTQTSTESSSQ
+112 TESSSQ
-123 TVPTDTDDNIA
+123 TVPADSDDNIA
-134 NSDQRTPEKLADSY
+134 TGDQRTPEKLADSY

-162 VADINF
+162 VASVKFTEATDR
-168 ANIDGNG
+168 GL
-175 VCKVDKSLVCK
+175 CKVDKSLVCK
-186 GFWDAVN
+186 GFWETIEE
-193 KAGRICLPRRSGKTY
+193 AGRICLPRRSGKTY

-222 YSKLKEIPDSIIDCS
+222 HEYLTSIPDSIIDS
-237 QLGSSYVAQLDMATK
+237 SLLGSGGVAQLDMATK

-284 HISLS
+284 HILLS
-289 ECKGDSLGDF
+289 
-299 IINLCGILAAAIERW
+299 NY
-314 LNESAPQSQNSCG
+314 ESADDGVKYINFAQ
-327 YSYFGKLTRLLQ
+327 KLF
-339 TYENVSN
+339 E
-346 TPEEDA
+346 
-352 IKHKTLIQRMFKA
+352 A
-365 LSELI
+365 LSDFV
-370 SSQFG
+370 SDVYG

-395 WSPEDK
+395 WSAEDK

-462 LSAAHPHSGSGMD
+462 LSASHPHSGSGMD

-487 VELMLDNSTHWCAKI
+487 VELMLDNSTRWCAKI

-517 NGYFIGRFRGKYNP
+517 NEYFIGRFRGKYNP

-550 DPCVDEI
+550 EPCVDEI

-576 AQIDKHGLQ
+576 AQIDKHGPQ

-609 LRKSSHVSLIST
+609 LRESSHVPLIST

-674 GTEMADNSTNYEQG
+674 GTEMADNSTNYERG
-688 ALLFE
+688 ALLSE

-718 FLEKDYAN
+718 FLKKDYAN

-740 LSHPQQQLI
+740 LSHPQQQLV

-798 DSKYHMERAQEAIKQ
+798 DCKYHMERAQEAIKQ

-825 CLGRID
+825 CLERID

-843 IPQLYRR
+843 IPKLYRR
-850 QTVDKP
+850 KTVDKP
-856 WHEVKSLVK
+856 WSEVNSLVK
-865 RRR
+865 RRC

>member
-1 MAHKRTRSEFEEDA
+1 MARKRTRSEFEEDA
-15 LYQFDWSA
+15 LHQFDWSA

-68 TLAVTDVSSSFALCN
+68 TLT
-83 SANSYTP
+83 TTE
-90 CKPSGRKRKQS
+90 RKQS
-101 FDDGGYVFKKK
+101 FDEGGYVFKKK
-112 LTQTSTESSSQ
+112 LVKTSTEGSSQ
-123 TVPTDTDDNIA
+123 TVPADSDDNIA
-134 NSDQRTPEKLADSY
+134 TGDQRTPEKLADSY

-162 VADINF
+162 VADISF
-168 ANIDGNG
+168 ANIDGSG

-222 YSKLKEIPDSIIDCS
+222 YSKLKEIPDSIIDS
-237 QLGSSYVAQLDMATK
+237 SLLGSGGVAQLDMATK

-261 KDSLLQTMHPEFFQ
+261 KDSLLQTMHPEFFH

-289 ECKGDSLGDF
+289 
-299 IINLCGILAAAIERW
+299 NY
-314 LNESAPQSQNSCG
+314 ESADDGVKYINFAQ
-327 YSYFGKLTRLLQ
+327 KLF
-339 TYENVSN
+339 E
-346 TPEEDA
+346 
-352 IKHKTLIQRMFKA
+352 A
-365 LSELI
+365 LSDFV
-370 SSQFG
+370 SDVYG

-395 WSPEDK
+395 WTSEDK

-413 TMLKDNKHLI
+413 TMLKDNDNLI

-462 LSAAHPHSGSGMD
+462 LSASHPHSGSGMD

-487 VELMLDNSTHWCAKI
+487 VELMLDNSTRWCAKI

-550 DPCVDEI
+550 EPCVDEI

-576 AQIDKHGLQ
+576 AQIDKHGPQ

-609 LRKSSHVSLIST
+609 LRESSHVPLIST

-674 GTEMADNSTNYEQG
+674 GTEMADNSTNYERG
-688 ALLFE
+688 ALLSE

-740 LSHPQQQLI
+740 LSHPQQQLV

-798 DSKYHMERAQEAIKQ
+798 DCKYHMERAQEAIKQ

-825 CLGRID
+825 CLERID

-843 IPQLYRR
+843 IPKLYRR
-850 QTVDKP
+850 KTVDKP
-856 WHEVKSLVK
+856 WREVKSLVK

>member
-1 MAHKRTRSEFEEDA
+1 M
-15 LYQFDWSA
+15 
-23 GEDMSYWSL
+23 
-32 TSLTSGSADTS
+32 
-43 MTSMPTPSPE
+43 
-53 MTPNLLNASYSSNDE
+53 
-68 TLAVTDVSSSFALCN
+68 
-83 SANSYTP
+83 
-90 CKPSGRKRKQS
+90 
-101 FDDGGYVFKKK
+101 K
-112 LTQTSTESSSQ
+112 LTKTSTEGSSQ
-123 TVPTDTDDNIA
+123 AVPTESDNDIA
-134 NSDQRTPEKLADSY
+134 NGNQHTPEKLADSY

-162 VADINF
+162 VASVKFTEATDR
-168 ANIDGNG
+168 GL
-175 VCKVDKSLVCK
+175 CKVDKSLVCK
-186 GFWDAVN
+186 GFWETIEE
-193 KAGRICLPRRSGKTY
+193 AGRICLPRRSGKTY
-208 NLTQLLLFFSQSPE
+208 NLMQLLLFFSQSPE
-222 YSKLKEIPDSIIDCS
+222 HEYLTSIPDSIID
-237 QLGSSYVAQLDMATK
+237 SSLLSSSGIAQLDMTTK
-252 CRLKRECLF
+252 CRLKRE
-261 KDSLLQTMHPEFFQ
+261 
-275 EHFMRYPVL
+275 
-284 HISLS
+284 LS
-289 ECKGDSLGDF
+289 
-299 IINLCGILAAAIERW
+299 A
-314 LNESAPQSQNSCG
+314 
-327 YSYFGKLTRLLQ
+327 
-339 TYENVSN
+339 
-346 TPEEDA
+346 
-352 IKHKTLIQRMFKA
+352 
-365 LSELI
+365 
-370 SSQFG
+370 
-375 RYILLI
+375 
-381 DEYDIPFITVQLAN
+381 
-395 WSPEDK
+395 
-401 QAAQGILKLLFQ
+401 
-413 TMLKDNKHLI
+413 KDNKHLI

-462 LSAAHPHSGSGMD
+462 LSASHPHSGSGMD

-487 VELMLDNSTHWCAKI
+487 VELMLDNSTRWCAKI
-502 AQHKPLIMQTIRDWY
+502 AQHKPLIIQTIRDWY

-550 DPCVDEI
+550 EPCVDEI

-576 AQIDKHGLQ
+576 AQIDKHGPQ

-595 NYEVAKLTKNSSQH
+595 NYEVAKLTKNTSQH
-609 LRKSSHVSLIST
+609 LRKSSHVPLIST

-674 GTEMADNSTNYEQG
+674 GTEMADNSTNYERG
-688 ALLFE
+688 ALLSE

-740 LSHPQQQLI
+740 LSHPQQQLV

-798 DSKYHMERAQEAIKQ
+798 DCKYHMERAQEAIKQ

-825 CLGRID
+825 CLERID

-843 IPQLYRR
+843 IPKLYRR
-850 QTVDKP
+850 KTVDKP
-856 WHEVKSLVK
+856 WQEVKSLVK

>member
-1 MAHKRTRSEFEEDA
+1 MARKRTRSEFEEDT
-15 LYQFDWSA
+15 LHQFDWSA
-23 GEDMSYWSL
+23 SEDMSYC
-32 TSLTSGSADTS
+32 
-43 MTSMPTPSPE
+43 
-53 MTPNLLNASYSSNDE
+53 SNDE
-68 TLAVTDVSSSFALCN
+68 TLTVAE
-83 SANSYTP
+83 
-90 CKPSGRKRKQS
+90 RKQS

-112 LTQTSTESSSQ
+112 LTKTSMVGSSQ
-123 TVPTDTDDNIA
+123 TVPGDSNNNIA
-134 NSDQRTPEKLADSY
+134 NGDQHTPEKLADSY
-148 RPSGSPTRVSGTKV
+148 RPSGSPTWVSGTKV

-168 ANIDGNG
+168 ANIDGSG

-193 KAGRICLPRRSGKTY
+193 KAGRICLPRHSGKTY

-222 YSKLKEIPDSIIDCS
+222 YSKLKEIPDSIIDHG
-237 QLGSSYVAQLDMATK
+237 QLDGRDVGQLDMATK
-252 CRLKRECLF
+252 CRLKREYLDDATHF
-261 KDSLLQTMHPEFFQ
+261 YQVYKDVCRGPDDMGLK
-275 EHFMRYPVL
+275 Y
-284 HISLS
+284 
-289 ECKGDSLGDF
+289 K
-299 IINLCGILAAAIERW
+299 NLAL
-314 LNESAPQSQNSCG
+314 
-327 YSYFGKLTRLLQ
+327 
-339 TYENVSN
+339 
-346 TPEEDA
+346 
-352 IKHKTLIQRMFKA
+352 RMFKA
-365 LSELI
+365 LS
-370 SSQFG
+370 SFVSKTFG

-381 DEYDIPFITVQLAN
+381 DEYDIPFITINLAN

-462 LSAAHPHSGSGMD
+462 LSASHPHSGSGMD

-487 VELMLDNSTHWCAKI
+487 VELMLDNSTCWCAKI

-550 DPCVDEI
+550 EPCVDEI

-576 AQIDKHGLQ
+576 AQIDKHGPQ

-595 NYEVAKLTKNSSQH
+595 NYEVAKLTKNTSQH
-609 LRKSSHVSLIST
+609 LRESSHVPLIST

-674 GTEMADNSTNYEQG
+674 GTEMADNSTNYERG
-688 ALLFE
+688 ALLSE

-740 LSHPQQQLI
+740 LSHPQQQLV

-798 DSKYHMERAQEAIKQ
+798 DCKYHMERAQEAIKQ

-825 CLGRID
+825 CLERID

-843 IPQLYRR
+843 IPKLYRR
-850 QTVDKP
+850 KTVDKP
-856 WHEVKSLVK
+856 WQEVKSLVK

>member
-1 MAHKRTRSEFEEDA
+1 MARKRTRSEFEEDA
-15 LYQFDWSA
+15 LHQFDWSA

-68 TLAVTDVSSSFALCN
+68 TLTTTD
-83 SANSYTP
+83 
-90 CKPSGRKRKQS
+90 
-101 FDDGGYVFKKK
+101 
-112 LTQTSTESSSQ
+112 TESSSQ
-123 TVPTDTDDNIA
+123 TVPADSDDNIA
-134 NSDQRTPEKLADSY
+134 TGDQRTPEKLADSY

-162 VADINF
+162 VASVKFTEATDR
-168 ANIDGNG
+168 GL
-175 VCKVDKSLVCK
+175 CKVDKSLVCK
-186 GFWDAVN
+186 GFWETIEE
-193 KAGRICLPRRSGKTY
+193 AGRICLPRRSGKTY

-222 YSKLKEIPDSIIDCS
+222 HEYLTSIPDSIIDS
-237 QLGSSYVAQLDMATK
+237 SLLGSGGVAQLDMATK

-275 EHFMRYPVL
+275 EHFMRFCVKYES
-284 HISLS
+284 ISY
-289 ECKGDSLGDF
+289 
-299 IINLCGILAAAIERW
+299 
-314 LNESAPQSQNSCG
+314 ESADDGVKYINFAQ
-327 YSYFGKLTRLLQ
+327 KLF
-339 TYENVSN
+339 E
-346 TPEEDA
+346 
-352 IKHKTLIQRMFKA
+352 A
-365 LSELI
+365 LSDFV
-370 SSQFG
+370 SDVYG

-395 WSPEDK
+395 WSAEDK

-462 LSAAHPHSGSGMD
+462 LSASHPHSGSGMD

-487 VELMLDNSTHWCAKI
+487 VELMLDNSTRWCAKI

-517 NGYFIGRFRGKYNP
+517 NEYFIGRFRGKYNP

-550 DPCVDEI
+550 EPCVDEI

-576 AQIDKHGLQ
+576 AQIDKHGPQ

-595 NYEVAKLTKNSSQH
+595 NYEVAKLTKNTSQR
-609 LRKSSHVSLIST
+609 LRESLHVPLIST

-674 GTEMADNSTNYEQG
+674 GTEMADNSTNYERG
-688 ALLFE
+688 ALLSE

-740 LSHPQQQLI
+740 LSHPQQQLV

-798 DSKYHMERAQEAIKQ
+798 DCKYHMERAQEAIKQ

-825 CLGRID
+825 CLERID

-843 IPQLYRR
+843 IPKLYRR
-850 QTVDKP
+850 KTVDKP
-856 WHEVKSLVK
+856 WSEVNSLVK
-865 RRR
+865 RRC

>member
-1 MAHKRTRSEFEEDA
+1 MARKRTRSEFEEDA
-15 LYQFDWSA
+15 LHQFDWSA

-68 TLAVTDVSSSFALCN
+68 TLTTTEVFSSFALCS
-83 SANSYTP
+83 SANSCTP
-90 CKPSGRKRKQS
+90 CKRSGIKRKH
-101 FDDGGYVFKKK
+101 
-112 LTQTSTESSSQ
+112 TESSSQ
-123 TVPTDTDDNIA
+123 TVPADSDDNIA
-134 NSDQRTPEKLADSY
+134 TGDQRTPEKLADSY

-162 VADINF
+162 VASVKFTEATDR
-168 ANIDGNG
+168 GL
-175 VCKVDKSLVCK
+175 CKVDKSLVCK
-186 GFWDAVN
+186 GFWETIEE
-193 KAGRICLPRRSGKTY
+193 AGRICLPRRSGKTY

-222 YSKLKEIPDSIIDCS
+222 HEYLTSIPDSIIDS
-237 QLGSSYVAQLDMATK
+237 SLLGSGGVAQLDMATK

-275 EHFMRYPVL
+275 EHFMRYPVY
-284 HISLS
+284 
-289 ECKGDSLGDF
+289 
-299 IINLCGILAAAIERW
+299 
-314 LNESAPQSQNSCG
+314 ESADDGVKYINFAQ
-327 YSYFGKLTRLLQ
+327 KLF
-339 TYENVSN
+339 E
-346 TPEEDA
+346 
-352 IKHKTLIQRMFKA
+352 A
-365 LSELI
+365 LSDFV
-370 SSQFG
+370 SDVYG

-395 WSPEDK
+395 WSAEDK

-462 LSAAHPHSGSGMD
+462 LSASHPHSGSGMD

-487 VELMLDNSTHWCAKI
+487 VELMLDNSTRWCAKI

-517 NGYFIGRFRGKYNP
+517 NEYFIGRFRGKYNP

-550 DPCVDEI
+550 EPCVDEI

-576 AQIDKHGLQ
+576 AQIDKHGPQ

-595 NYEVAKLTKNSSQH
+595 NYEVAKLTKNTSQR
-609 LRKSSHVSLIST
+609 LRESLHVPLIST

-674 GTEMADNSTNYEQG
+674 GTEMADNSTNYERG
-688 ALLFE
+688 ALLSE

-740 LSHPQQQLI
+740 LSHPQQQLV

-798 DSKYHMERAQEAIKQ
+798 DCKYHMERAQEAIKQ

-825 CLGRID
+825 CLERID

-843 IPQLYRR
+843 IPKLYRR
-850 QTVDKP
+850 KTVDKP
-856 WHEVKSLVK
+856 WSEVNSLVK
-865 RRR
+865 RRC

>member
-1 MAHKRTRSEFEEDA
+1 MSRKRTRSEFEED
-15 LYQFDWSA
+15 LLHQFDWTCS
-23 GEDMSYWSL
+23 EDMSYWSL
-32 TSLTSGSADTS
+32 TSLTTVGTDIS
-43 MTSMPTPSPE
+43 MTSMLTPSPE
-53 MTPNLLNASYSSNDE
+53 LTPTLGSHVSYSSNDE
-68 TLAVTDVSSSFALCN
+68 TLAATYSSE
-83 SANSYTP
+83 
-90 CKPSGRKRKQS
+90 RKQS
-101 FDDGGYVFKKK
+101 FGDDNYVHNKRLAKS
-112 LTQTSTESSSQ
+112 STANSSQ
-123 TVPTDTDDNIA
+123 AVPAKLESGIA
-134 NSDQRTPEKLADSY
+134 NSDQRTPEKLAESY
-148 RPSGSPTRVSGTKV
+148 RPSGSPTRVSGSKV

-168 ANIDGNG
+168 ADVDGSG

-222 YSKLKEIPDSIIDCS
+222 QEYLTSIPDSIIDRS
-237 QLGSSYVAQLDMATK
+237 QLGTSDIAQLDLTTK

-261 KDSLLQTMHPEFFQ
+261 KDSLLQTMHPEFFR

-284 HISLS
+284 HISFS
-289 ECKGDSLGDF
+289 KCKGNTIGDF
-299 IINLCGILAAAIERW
+299 IVNVCSAIATVMQAWMDEADYNIKQQELAKQDQDDVIHFYRAFKDLCRGPDDMGLKYKNLAL
-314 LNESAPQSQNSCG
+314 
-327 YSYFGKLTRLLQ
+327 
-339 TYENVSN
+339 
-346 TPEEDA
+346 
-352 IKHKTLIQRMFKA
+352 RMFEA
-365 LSELI
+365 LSGFV
-370 SSQFG
+370 SKAYG

-381 DEYDIPFITVQLAN
+381 DEYDIPFITIHLAN
-395 WSPEDK
+395 WSQEDK
-401 QAAQGILKLLFQ
+401 QTAQGILKLLFQ
-413 TMLKDNKHLI
+413 TML

-439 SGANNIKDIRMV
+439 SGANNIKDVRMV

-487 VELMLDNSTHWCAKI
+487 VELMLDNSTRWCAKI
-502 AQHKPLIMQTIRDWY
+502 AEHKPLIMQTIRDWY

-550 DPCVDEI
+550 ESVDI
-557 VKSAAR
+557 AGVVKAAAR

-576 AQIDKHGLQ
+576 AQIDRHGPQ

-595 NYEVAKLTKNSSQH
+595 NYELAKLVQHTNQH
-609 LRKSSHVSLIST
+609 LRESSHVPLIST
-621 RLNLISMEQF
+621 RLNLIGLDHDQF

-674 GTEMADNSTNYEQG
+674 GTEMADNSTNYERG
-688 ALLFE
+688 ALLAE

-740 LSHPQQQLI
+740 LTHPQQQSI
-749 RLAHVVPIRENH
+749 KLAHVVPIRENH
-761 SGLGKCDYIMLLY
+761 AGLGKCDYITLLY
-774 STDNQPN
+774 STDNEPN

-798 DSKYHMERAQEAIKQ
+798 DSKHHKERAEEAIRQ
-813 IADRDYN
+813 IADRDYDV
-820 TCLIG
+820 CLIG
-825 CLGRID
+825 CLERID

-843 IPQLYRR
+843 IPKLYRR
-850 QTVDKP
+850 KTVDSP
-856 WHEVKSLVK
+856 WRQVKSLVK

>member
-1 MAHKRTRSEFEEDA
+1 MARKRTRSEFEEDA
-15 LYQFDWSA
+15 LHQFDWSA

-68 TLAVTDVSSSFALCN
+68 TLTTTD
-83 SANSYTP
+83 
-90 CKPSGRKRKQS
+90 
-101 FDDGGYVFKKK
+101 
-112 LTQTSTESSSQ
+112 TESSSQ
-123 TVPTDTDDNIA
+123 TVPADSDDNIA
-134 NSDQRTPEKLADSY
+134 TGDQRTPEKLADSY

-162 VADINF
+162 VASVKFTEATDR
-168 ANIDGNG
+168 GL
-175 VCKVDKSLVCK
+175 CKVDKSLVCK
-186 GFWDAVN
+186 GFWETIEE
-193 KAGRICLPRRSGKTY
+193 AGRICLPRRSGKTY

-222 YSKLKEIPDSIIDCS
+222 HEYLTSIPDSIIDS
-237 QLGSSYVAQLDMATK
+237 SLLGSGGVAQLDMATK

-284 HISLS
+284 HILLS
-289 ECKGDSLGDF
+289 KCKGKSLGIF
-299 IINLCGILAAAIERW
+299 ISTNVDINYADRLKRFCVKYESISY
-314 LNESAPQSQNSCG
+314 ESADDGVKYINFAQ
-327 YSYFGKLTRLLQ
+327 KLF
-339 TYENVSN
+339 E
-346 TPEEDA
+346 
-352 IKHKTLIQRMFKA
+352 A
-365 LSELI
+365 LSDFV
-370 SSQFG
+370 SDVYG

-395 WSPEDK
+395 WSAEDK

-462 LSAAHPHSGSGMD
+462 LSASHPHSGSGMD

-487 VELMLDNSTHWCAKI
+487 VELMLDNSTRWCAKI

-517 NGYFIGRFRGKYNP
+517 NEYFIGRFRGKYNP

-550 DPCVDEI
+550 EPCVDEI

-576 AQIDKHGLQ
+576 AQIDKHGPQ

-595 NYEVAKLTKNSSQH
+595 NYEVAKLTKNTSQR
-609 LRKSSHVSLIST
+609 LRESLHVPLIST

-674 GTEMADNSTNYEQG
+674 GTEMADNSTNYERG
-688 ALLFE
+688 ALLSE

-740 LSHPQQQLI
+740 LSHPQQQLV

-798 DSKYHMERAQEAIKQ
+798 DCKYHMERAQEAIKQ

-825 CLGRID
+825 CLERID

-843 IPQLYRR
+843 IPKLYRR
-850 QTVDKP
+850 KTVDKP
-856 WHEVKSLVK
+856 WSEVNSLVK
-865 RRR
+865 RRC

>member
-1 MAHKRTRSEFEEDA
+1 MARKRTRSEFEEDA
-15 LYQFDWSA
+15 LHQFDWSA

-68 TLAVTDVSSSFALCN
+68 TLTTTD

-90 CKPSGRKRKQS
+90 CKRSGIKRKQS

-112 LTQTSTESSSQ
+112 LTKTSTEGSSQ
-123 TVPTDTDDNIA
+123 TVPADSDDNIA
-134 NSDQRTPEKLADSY
+134 NGDQRTPEKLADSY

-162 VADINF
+162 VASVKFTEATDR
-168 ANIDGNG
+168 GL
-175 VCKVDKSLVCK
+175 CKVDKSLVCK
-186 GFWDAVN
+186 GFWETIEE
-193 KAGRICLPRRSGKTY
+193 AGRICLPRRSGKTY

-222 YSKLKEIPDSIIDCS
+222 YSKLKEIPDSIVDRD
-237 QLGSSYVAQLDMATK
+237 QLGSSDVAQLDMATK
-252 CRLKRECLF
+252 CRFKRECLF
-261 KDSLLQTMHPEFFQ
+261 KDSLLQTMHPEFFK

-289 ECKGDSLGDF
+289 ECKGDSLGEF
-299 IINLCGILAAAIERW
+299 IVNICSVIATCMQAWINEARQSKQKSEQFKQDLDDVAHFYQVYKDLCRGPDDMGLKYKNLA
-314 LNESAPQSQNSCG
+314 L
-327 YSYFGKLTRLLQ
+327 
-339 TYENVSN
+339 
-346 TPEEDA
+346 
-352 IKHKTLIQRMFKA
+352 RMFKA
-365 LSELI
+365 LST
-370 SSQFG
+370 FVTNVYG

-395 WSPEDK
+395 WSSEDK

-413 TMLKDNKHLI
+413 TMLKDNDNLI

-487 VELMLDNSTHWCAKI
+487 VELMLDNSTRWCAKI

-542 LLLNQSDA
+542 LLLNQSEA
-550 DPCVDEI
+550 EPYVDEI

-576 AQIDKHGLQ
+576 AQIDKHGPQ

-609 LRKSSHVSLIST
+609 LRESSHVPLIST

-674 GTEMADNSTNYEQG
+674 GTEMADNSTNYERG
-688 ALLFE
+688 ALLSE

-740 LSHPQQQLI
+740 LSHPQQQLV

-798 DSKYHMERAQEAIKQ
+798 DCKYHMVRAQEAIKQ

-825 CLGRID
+825 CLERID

-843 IPQLYRR
+843 IPKLYRR
-850 QTVDKP
+850 KTVDKP
-856 WHEVKSLVK
+856 WREVKSLVK
-865 RRR
+865 RRC

>member
-1 MAHKRTRSEFEEDA
+1 MARKRTRSEFEEDA
-15 LYQFDWSA
+15 LHQFDWSA

-68 TLAVTDVSSSFALCN
+68 TLT
-83 SANSYTP
+83 TTE
-90 CKPSGRKRKQS
+90 RKQS
-101 FDDGGYVFKKK
+101 FDEGGYVFKKK
-112 LTQTSTESSSQ
+112 LVKTSTEGSSQ
-123 TVPTDTDDNIA
+123 TVPADSDDNIA
-134 NSDQRTPEKLADSY
+134 NGDQRTPEKLADSY

-168 ANIDGNG
+168 ANIDGSG

-222 YSKLKEIPDSIIDCS
+222 YSKLKEIPDSIIDRD
-237 QLGSSYVAQLDMATK
+237 QLGSSDVAQLDMATK

-261 KDSLLQTMHPEFFQ
+261 KDSLLQTMHPEFFK

-289 ECKGDSLGDF
+289 KCKGESLGNF
-299 IINLCGILAAAIERW
+299 INISC
-314 LNESAPQSQNSCG
+314 ESADDG
-327 YSYFGKLTRLLQ
+327 VKYSSFALRIFEALSDF
-339 TYENVSN
+339 VSN
-346 TPEEDA
+346 VY
-352 IKHKTLIQRMFKA
+352 
-365 LSELI
+365 
-370 SSQFG
+370 G

-395 WSPEDK
+395 WTSEDK

-413 TMLKDNKHLI
+413 TMLKDNDNLI

-439 SGANNIKDIRMV
+439 SGANNIKDICMV

-487 VELMLDNSTHWCAKI
+487 VELMLDNSTRWCAKI

-576 AQIDKHGLQ
+576 AQIDKHGPQ

-609 LRKSSHVSLIST
+609 LRESSHVPLIST

-674 GTEMADNSTNYEQG
+674 GTEMADNSTNYERG
-688 ALLFE
+688 ALLSE

-740 LSHPQQQLI
+740 LSHPQQQLV

-781 QLGVVIEF
+781 QLGV
-789 KLITKDKRR
+789 
-798 DSKYHMERAQEAIKQ
+798 
-813 IADRDYN
+813 
-820 TCLIG
+820 
-825 CLGRID
+825 
-831 IGVAIGNNVAYA
+831 
-843 IPQLYRR
+843 
-850 QTVDKP
+850 
-856 WHEVKSLVK
+856 
-865 RRR
+865 

>member
-1 MAHKRTRSEFEEDA
+1 MARKRTRSEFEEDA
-15 LYQFDWSA
+15 LHQFDWSA

-68 TLAVTDVSSSFALCN
+68 TLTTTD
-83 SANSYTP
+83 
-90 CKPSGRKRKQS
+90 
-101 FDDGGYVFKKK
+101 
-112 LTQTSTESSSQ
+112 TESSSQ
-123 TVPTDTDDNIA
+123 TVPADSDDNIA
-134 NSDQRTPEKLADSY
+134 TGDQRTPEKLADSY

-162 VADINF
+162 VASVKFTEATDR
-168 ANIDGNG
+168 GL
-175 VCKVDKSLVCK
+175 CKVDKSLVCK
-186 GFWDAVN
+186 GFWETIEE
-193 KAGRICLPRRSGKTY
+193 AGRICLPRRSGKTY

-222 YSKLKEIPDSIIDCS
+222 HEYLTSIPDSIIDS
-237 QLGSSYVAQLDMATK
+237 SLLGSGGVAQLDMATK

-284 HISLS
+284 HILLS
-289 ECKGDSLGDF
+289 NISY
-299 IINLCGILAAAIERW
+299 
-314 LNESAPQSQNSCG
+314 ESADDGVKYINFAQ
-327 YSYFGKLTRLLQ
+327 KLF
-339 TYENVSN
+339 E
-346 TPEEDA
+346 
-352 IKHKTLIQRMFKA
+352 A
-365 LSELI
+365 LSDFV
-370 SSQFG
+370 SDVYG

-395 WSPEDK
+395 WSAEDK

-462 LSAAHPHSGSGMD
+462 LSASHPHSGSGMD

-487 VELMLDNSTHWCAKI
+487 VELMLDNSTRWCAKI

-550 DPCVDEI
+550 EPCVDEI

-576 AQIDKHGLQ
+576 AQIDKHGPQ

-609 LRKSSHVSLIST
+609 LRESSHVPLIST
-621 RLNLISMEQF
+621 RLNLISIEQF

-674 GTEMADNSTNYEQG
+674 GTEMADNSTNYERG
-688 ALLFE
+688 ALLSE

-740 LSHPQQQLI
+740 LSHPQQQLV

-798 DSKYHMERAQEAIKQ
+798 DCKYHMERAQEAIKQ

-825 CLGRID
+825 CLERID

-843 IPQLYRR
+843 IPKLYRR
-850 QTVDKP
+850 KTVDKP
-856 WHEVKSLVK
+856 WSEVNSLVK
-865 RRR
+865 RRC

>member
-1 MAHKRTRSEFEEDA
+1 MARKRTRSEFEEDA
-15 LYQFDWSA
+15 LHQFDWSA

-68 TLAVTDVSSSFALCN
+68 TLTTTD
-83 SANSYTP
+83 
-90 CKPSGRKRKQS
+90 
-101 FDDGGYVFKKK
+101 
-112 LTQTSTESSSQ
+112 TESSSQ
-123 TVPTDTDDNIA
+123 TVPADSDDNIA
-134 NSDQRTPEKLADSY
+134 TGDQRTPEKLADSY

-162 VADINF
+162 VASVKFTEATDR
-168 ANIDGNG
+168 GL
-175 VCKVDKSLVCK
+175 CKVDKSLVCK
-186 GFWDAVN
+186 GFWETIEE
-193 KAGRICLPRRSGKTY
+193 AGRICLPRRSGKTY

-222 YSKLKEIPDSIIDCS
+222 HEYLTSIPDSIIDS
-237 QLGSSYVAQLDMATK
+237 SLLGSGGVAQLDMATK

-284 HISLS
+284 HILLS
-289 ECKGDSLGDF
+289 KCKGKSLGIF
-299 IINLCGILAAAIERW
+299 IVNFISY
-314 LNESAPQSQNSCG
+314 ESADDGVKYINFAQ
-327 YSYFGKLTRLLQ
+327 KLF
-339 TYENVSN
+339 E
-346 TPEEDA
+346 
-352 IKHKTLIQRMFKA
+352 A
-365 LSELI
+365 LSDFV
-370 SSQFG
+370 SDVYG

-395 WSPEDK
+395 WSAEDK

-462 LSAAHPHSGSGMD
+462 LSASHPHSGSGMD

-487 VELMLDNSTHWCAKI
+487 VELMLDNSTRWCAKI

-517 NGYFIGRFRGKYNP
+517 NEYFIGRFRGKYNP

-550 DPCVDEI
+550 EPCVDEI

-576 AQIDKHGLQ
+576 AQIDKHGPQ

-609 LRKSSHVSLIST
+609 LRESSHVPLIST

-674 GTEMADNSTNYEQG
+674 GTEMADNSTNYERG
-688 ALLFE
+688 ALLSE

-718 FLEKDYAN
+718 FLKKDYAN

-740 LSHPQQQLI
+740 LSHPQQQLV

-798 DSKYHMERAQEAIKQ
+798 DCKYHMERAQEAIKQ

-825 CLGRID
+825 CLERID

-843 IPQLYRR
+843 IPKLYRR
-850 QTVDKP
+850 KTVDKP
-856 WHEVKSLVK
+856 WSEVNSLVK
-865 RRR
+865 RRC

>member
-1 MAHKRTRSEFEEDA
+1 MTRKRTRSEFEED
-15 LYQFDWSA
+15 LLHQFDWTCS
-23 GEDMSYWSL
+23 EDMSYWSL
-32 TSLTSGSADTS
+32 TSLTTDGTDIS
-43 MTSMPTPSPE
+43 MTSMLTPSPE
-53 MTPNLLNASYSSNDE
+53 LTPTLGSHVSYSSNDE
-68 TLAVTDVSSSFALCN
+68 TLAATYSSD
-83 SANSYTP
+83 
-90 CKPSGRKRKQS
+90 RRKQS
-101 FDDGGYVFKKK
+101 FGDDNYVRNKRLAKS
-112 LTQTSTESSSQ
+112 STANSSQ
-123 TVPTDTDDNIA
+123 AVPVKLESGIA
-134 NSDQRTPEKLADSY
+134 NSDQRTPEKLAESY
-148 RPSGSPTRVSGTKV
+148 RPSGSPTRVSGSKV
-162 VADINF
+162 VASVKFTEASDR
-168 ANIDGNG
+168 GL
-175 VCKVDKSLVCK
+175 CKVDKSLVCK
-186 GFWDAVN
+186 GFWETIEE
-193 KAGRICLPRRSGKTY
+193 AGRICLPRRSGKTY

-222 YSKLKEIPDSIIDCS
+222 QEYLTSIPDSIIERS
-237 QLGSSYVAQLDMATK
+237 QLGTCDIAQLDLATK

-261 KDSLLQTMHPEFFQ
+261 KDSLLQTMHPKFFR

-289 ECKGDSLGDF
+289 ECKGDSIGDF
-299 IINLCGILAAAIERW
+299 IINLCGIFAAASERW
-314 LNESAPQSQNSCG
+314 MSELLSHAQNPCG
-327 YSYFGKLTRLLQ
+327 HVHFGKLSRLLQ
-339 TYENVSN
+339 TYEDVCNAS
-346 TPEEDA
+346 EEEA
-352 IKHKTLIQRMFKA
+352 IKFKTLVQRMFKS

-370 SSQFG
+370 ASQFG

-381 DEYDIPFITVQLAN
+381 DEYDIPFITIHLAN
-395 WSPEDK
+395 WSQEDK

-413 TMLKDNKHLI
+413 TML

-439 SGANNIKDIRMV
+439 SGANNIKDVRMV

-487 VELMLDNSTHWCAKI
+487 VELMLDNSTRWCAKI
-502 AQHKPLIMQTIRDWY
+502 AEHKPLIMQTIRDWY

-550 DPCVDEI
+550 ESVDI
-557 VKSAAR
+557 AGVVKAAAR

-576 AQIDKHGLQ
+576 AQIDRHGPQ

-595 NYEVAKLTKNSSQH
+595 NYELAKLVQHTNQH
-609 LRKSSHVSLIST
+609 LRESSHVPLIST
-621 RLNLISMEQF
+621 RLNLIGLDHDQF

-674 GTEMADNSTNYEQG
+674 GTEMADNSTNYERG
-688 ALLFE
+688 ALLAE

-740 LSHPQQQLI
+740 LTHPQQQSI
-749 RLAHVVPIRENH
+749 KLAHVVPIRENH
-761 SGLGKCDYIMLLY
+761 AGLGKCDYITLLY
-774 STDNQPN
+774 STDNEPN

-798 DSKYHMERAQEAIKQ
+798 DSKHHKERAEEAIRQ
-813 IADRDYN
+813 IADRDYDV
-820 TCLIG
+820 CLIG
-825 CLGRID
+825 CLERID

-843 IPQLYRR
+843 IPKLYRR
-850 QTVDKP
+850 KTVDSP
-856 WHEVKSLVK
+856 WRQVKSLVK